1 MREDLRIC
9 TSCGIVFDLKFR
21 SNKDCPLC
29 HRGEYIRIEWTSV
42 NVRWNDKLPFFMEF
56 HLEGLD
62 IGF

>member
-29 HRGEYIRIEWTSV
+29 HSGEHVRIE
-42 NVRWNDKLPFFMEF
+42 
-56 HLEGLD
+56 
-62 IGF
+62 